1 MLNCKKMYE
10 LLIDRGIDFFTGVPD
25 SLLKDFNAYIMDNV
39 KETNHIIASNEGAS
53 IALAAGHYLATTKMG
68 LVYMQNSGLGNAIN
82 PLTSLVDQDVYSIP
96 MLLLIGWRGEPGE
109 KDEPQHVKQGRITLS
124 LLDALEIPYEILPE
138 DIEKAATVLNKAFT
152 YMNKFNAPFALVV
165 RKKTFEKYDYKNEV
179 KQSYNLSRENAIKLI
194 LNELDDKSIVIST
207 TGMTSREV
215 FECREQMNQDHKNDF
230 LTVGSMG
237 HASQIALGIAM
248 AKSEQEVF
256 CLDGDGALIMHM
268 GSLGIIGSKSTKNF
282 KHIILNNA
290 AHDSVGGQPTVGDK
304 IDIISMALS
313 CQYNVAYRAKTEAE
327 LIEKM
332 NLLKSTKG
340 PALLEV
346 KINKGYRKDL
356 GRPTTS
362 PKENKQKFMNFLL
375 K

>member
-1 MLNCKKMYE
+1 MLNCKKFFE
-10 LLIDRGIDFFTGVPD
+10 LLVEREIKFFSGIPD

-39 KETNHIIASNEGAS
+39 KEENHIIAANEGAS
-53 IALAAGHYLATTKMG
+53 IALATGHYLATKEIG
-68 LVYMQNSGLGNAIN
+68 LVYLQNSGLGNAIN
-82 PLTSLVDQDVYSIP
+82 PLISLADQEVYSIP

-109 KDEPQHVKQGRITLS
+109 KDEPQHLKQGRITLK
-124 LLDALEIPYEILPE
+124 LLNSLEIPYEILPD
-138 DIEKAATVLNKAFT
+138 DIEKATISLDKAVT
-152 YMNKFNAPFALVV
+152 YMKKFNAPYALVV
-165 RKKTFEKYDYKNEV
+165 RKKTFEKYDYKNEIQ
-179 KQSYNLSRENAIKLI
+179 QSHNMSRENAIKLI
-194 LNELDDKSIVIST
+194 LNELDDESVVVST

-215 FECREQMNQDHKNDF
+215 FECREQRKQDHKNDF

-237 HASQIALGIAM
+237 HSSQIALGIAM
-248 AKSEQEVF
+248 AKPELQVF

-268 GSLGIIGSKSTKNF
+268 GSVGIIGSKSTKNF

-290 AHDSVGGQPTVGDK
+290 AHDSVGGQPTIGDK
-304 IDIISMALS
+304 IDIASMALS
-313 CQYNVAYRAKTEAE
+313 CQYNAAYSAQTETE
-327 LIEKM
+327 LLEKL
-332 NLLKSTKG
+332 NLLKSVSG

-346 KINKGYRKDL
+346 KINKGHRKDL